1 MSNKSWNNNRQVGG
15 SFFLQG
21 SDVSRVY
28 ACPKRACGISVAGSG
43 SEPES
48 AFLNRK
54 SGVSEERVRVLET
67 CRRSNSKDRSRWC
80 VAVGSGHSFRLL
92 LLSEAAGSSFSF
104 LSLPSPPLFPTRRK
118 RTFFPCHA
126 FTHARHLCT
135 QHAPLSY
142 AVCICTRLFPRYE
155 FKCDQRG
162 GGSSFRHFS
171 RRASN
176 LPFLV
181 EMDLLP
187 REEILLLLETILFL
201 GNFIIGLILLLFFFL
216 GIGIGVIKSFGRGF
230 VSNIFFLNEW

>member
-1 MSNKSWNNNRQVGG
+1 MLAVCMRVPNELAVSVLRGPVRNRNRHSSTGN
-15 SFFLQG
+15 
-21 SDVSRVY
+21 
-28 ACPKRACGISVAGSG
+28 RAY
-43 SEPES
+43 
-48 AFLNRK
+48 RK
-54 SGVSEERVRVLET
+54 RVRVLET

-142 AVCICTRLFPRYE
+142 AVCICTRLFRRYE

-201 GNFIIGLILLLFFFL
+201 GNFIIL
-216 GIGIGVIKSFGRGF
+216 V
-230 VSNIFFLNEW
+230 